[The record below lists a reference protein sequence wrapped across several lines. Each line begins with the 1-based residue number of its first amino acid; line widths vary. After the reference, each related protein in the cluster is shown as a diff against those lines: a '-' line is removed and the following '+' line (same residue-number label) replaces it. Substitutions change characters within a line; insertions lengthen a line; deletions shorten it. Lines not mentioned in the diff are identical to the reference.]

1 MHNIKK
7 INPLIIYQEE
17 KKIELI
23 KKINKSKI
31 KIIFVLDRN
40 KRLTGSIT
48 SGDLRR
54 FLTKKINYE
63 AKVSQIMNRKVK
75 FFYEKDKHK
84 IQTTTFTKSIFC
96 IPIVNN
102 QKKIL
107 YFKLKKNLEV
117 SNKKNIIFLL
127 AGGKGVR
134 LYPLTKNNPKPMLK
148 IKNKTII
155 EKIINNFK
163 EQGFC
168 NFVISVNYLKNKIK
182 NFLKNGKNFDV
193 KIKYIEENSY
203 LGTAGPLSLLNCKD
217 TELPVIVTNS
227 DLVSS
232 IDYENLLNY
241 HIKQKADITICSKNK
256 IFVMPYGELLLKK
269 YNVKKIIEKPTT
281 SSLVNAGIYVINANL
296 FTYLKKNKKIM
307 MNDFINHLITSKKKV
322 ITYPI
327 FENWIDIGNK
337 LDLVK
342 AKKNKF

>member
-7 INPLIIYQEE
+7 INSLIINEDE
-17 KKIELI
+17 KVTELI
-23 KKINKSKI
+23 KKINKSNI
-31 KIIFVLDRN
+31 KIIFAVDKN
-40 KRLTGSIT
+40 KRLIGSIS

-54 FLTKKINYE
+54 FLTKKMNYE

-75 FFYEKDKHK
+75 FFYQKDEDK
-84 IQTTTFTKSIFC
+84 IQTNLFTKSIFC

-102 QKKIL
+102 QRKIL

-127 AGGKGVR
+127 AGGKGLR

-182 NFLKNGKNFDV
+182 NFLKNGKNFGV
-193 KIKYIEENSY
+193 KIIYVEENSY
-203 LGTAGPLSLLNCKD
+203 LGTAGSLSLLKSKD
-217 TELPVIVTNS
+217 NRLPIIVANS

-256 IFVMPYGELLLKK
+256 IFVMPYGELLLQK
-269 YNVKKIIEKPTT
+269 YDVRKIIEKPTT
-281 SSLVNAGIYVINANL
+281 SSLVNAGIYVINVNL
-296 FTYLKKNKKIM
+296 LNYLKKNKRIM
-307 MNDFINHLITSKKKV
+307 MNDFINHLITLKKKV
-322 ITYPI
+322 ITYPV

-337 LDLVK
+337 LELAK